1 MGNRVTLAFLGAANT
16 VTGSRY
22 LIEVDDRRVLVDC
35 GLFQGY
41 KHLRER
47 NWKPFP
53 VDPSTIEAV
62 FLTHA
67 HLDHS
72 GYLPRLVKDGFNGPI
87 YCTQATRDLCK
98 ILLADSAHLQ
108 EEEAEYRNRHQYSKH
123 QPALPL
129 YTRQDAE
136 KAMKQFEVVGFSS
149 VADARAGESTA
160 TVTMG
165 DIEASFYANGHIL
178 GSAFLDVHAGGRHI
192 LFSGDVG
199 RSNDLIMRAPELP
212 VSCDYLVVESTYGNR
227 LHDNRDVWDVVSEI
241 INDTVSA
248 GGSVLIPTF
257 AVGRAQA
264 MLYLITELRQQ
275 GRIPYL
281 PVFLD
286 SPMAIS
292 ATEVMLRHHRYHRL
306 NKASCQQLSRD
317 VTFARTVEDSIAI
330 NRVHV
335 PAIILSASGMAT
347 GGRVLHHLQR
357 MLGDHRNTVM
367 FAGYQAPGTRGAR
380 LVGGEKKI
388 KIFNR
393 YHEVKARVECLDF
406 LSAHADRLELLHW
419 LQQMPAAPKR
429 CFVTH
434 GDEEAADQFRISIG
448 EELGWDAC
456 VPDMGDKV
464 KL

>member
-212 VSCDYLVVESTYGNR
+212 VSCDYLVIESTYGNR

-275 GRIPYL
+275 GEFPIYRSFWIAPWRSV
-281 PVFLD
+281 PRRSCFATT
-286 SPMAIS
+286 AIT
-292 ATEVMLRHHRYHRL
+292 A
-306 NKASCQQLSRD
+306 
-317 VTFARTVEDSIAI
+317 
-330 NRVHV
+330 
-335 PAIILSASGMAT
+335 
-347 GGRVLHHLQR
+347 
-357 MLGDHRNTVM
+357 
-367 FAGYQAPGTRGAR
+367 
-380 LVGGEKKI
+380 
-388 KIFNR
+388 
-393 YHEVKARVECLDF
+393 
-406 LSAHADRLELLHW
+406 
-419 LQQMPAAPKR
+419 
-429 CFVTH
+429 
-434 GDEEAADQFRISIG
+434 
-448 EELGWDAC
+448 
-456 VPDMGDKV
+456 
-464 KL
+464 

>member
-1 MGNRVTLAFLGAANT
+1 MGSRVTLAFHGAAGT

-22 LIEVDDRRVLVDC
+22 LLEVDERRVLVDC

-47 NWKPFP
+47 NWRPFP
-53 VDPSTIEAV
+53 VEPSTIEAV

-72 GYLPRLVKDGFNGPI
+72 GYLPRLVKDGFSGPV
-87 YCTQATRDLCK
+87 YCTQATRDLCR
-98 ILLADSAHLQ
+98 ILLLDSAKLQ
-108 EEEAEYRNRHQYSKH
+108 EEEAAFRNRHQYSKH

-129 YTRQDAE
+129 YTQHDAK
-136 KAMKQFEVVGFSS
+136 KALELFEVVGFSMPENPMPGVS
-149 VADARAGESTA
+149 LGN
-160 TVTMG
+160 
-165 DIEASFYANGHIL
+165 IEVGFYPNGHIL
-178 GSAFLDVHAGGRHI
+178 GSSYLDVQAGGRHI

-199 RSNDLIMRAPELP
+199 RGNDLVMRPPEFP
-212 VSCDYLVVESTYGNR
+212 IYCDYLVVESTYGNR
-227 LHDNRDVWDVVSEI
+227 LHDNRDVWEVVGDI
-241 INDTVSA
+241 INETVSG
-248 GGSVLIPTF
+248 GGSVLIPSF
-257 AVGRAQA
+257 AVGRAQS
-264 MLYLITELRQQ
+264 MLYLITELR
-275 GRIPYL
+275 RREMIPYL
-281 PVFLD
+281 PIFLD

-292 ATEVMLRHHRYHRL
+292 VTELMQRHHRYHRL
-306 NKASCQQLSRD
+306 NKTTCQQLSRD
-317 VTFARTVEDSIAI
+317 VTFTRDVEDSIAI
-330 NRVHV
+330 NKVQV

-380 LVGGEKKI
+380 LVAGERKI

-393 YHEVKARVECLDF
+393 YFDVKARVESLDF
-406 LSAHADRLELLHW
+406 LSAHADRLELLRW
-419 LQQMPAAPKR
+419 LQQLPTAPKR

-434 GDEEAADQFRISIG
+434 GEEEASDEFRISIS
-448 EELGWDAC
+448 EELGWNAC

-464 KL
+464 IL